1 MSARSPRP
9 GFRLVAPDD
18 VPTPPAERGRL
29 MYTEDVRVEIFRG
42 KKSHWW
48 VTHNV
53 APEKK
58 IRLGRDT
65 AWWERDVYEWL
76 DEQQSRSA

>member
-1 MSARSPRP
+1 
-9 GFRLVAPDD
+9 
-18 VPTPPAERGRL
+18 

-48 VTHNV
+48 VTHHV